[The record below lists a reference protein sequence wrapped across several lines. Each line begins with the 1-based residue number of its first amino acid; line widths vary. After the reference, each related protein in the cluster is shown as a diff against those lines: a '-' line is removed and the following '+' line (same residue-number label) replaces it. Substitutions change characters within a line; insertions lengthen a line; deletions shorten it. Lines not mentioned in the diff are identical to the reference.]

1 MSTKK
6 EEAADALI
14 KIILG
19 REEPRKQCGRKKGTG
34 KKQRFIYTH
43 QVQIKELR
51 ELGHTWETISKFFR
65 IKNRKNIT
73 PNTYRREFL
82 KLQEKKI
89 ISRKAK

>member
-1 MSTKK
+1 MIFTEEEKK
-6 EEAADALI
+6 ETERILRT
-14 KIILG
+14 ILG
-19 REEPRKQCGRKKGTG
+19 VKEEPKKPCGRKKGSG

-43 QVQIKELR
+43 QAKIKELR

-82 KLQEKKI
+82 KLQEK
-89 ISRKAK
+89 